1 MKITSAAEMRE
12 IDRITTEKFGVPSLD
27 LMEHAGTAVADFALQ
42 HYPKAQKVGVVCGKG
57 NNGGDGFVAARKL
70 REAGKQVR
78 VLLLADPAEL
88 RGDAGEMF
96 RRMQIEPII
105 ALNAEELRDRGR
117 EVFGSDLLLDA
128 ILGTGFRPPVSGLY
142 ADAIATMNSS
152 SSPVIAVDTPSGA
165 DADAMAPDTASLRA
179 RAEAVV
185 TFTEPR
191 PAHVFAELTTGETEV
206 APIGS
211 PEEAIVSTLGLNVIT
226 PRDFAEF
233 LAPREPEGQKGIY
246 GHALIVGGSFGK
258 SGAAAMAGVA
268 CLRSGVGLATVATP
282 RSVLPTVASYAPEL
296 MTEPVAG
303 SDSGTITAEAV
314 AQLDPLLKAMNV
326 VAVGPGISRNPE
338 TVSFVQQFVPQCP
351 KPLVIDADGLNA
363 FAGNTGGLN
372 GGKRFLVLTPHP
384 GEMARLTGKTVKDVQ
399 ADRIGIAR
407 AFAKQHQCV
416 LVLKG
421 HRTLV
426 ATPDGT
432 VWVNVTG
439 NPGMATGGAG
449 DVLTGMIAGL
459 LAQAHAM
466 KSPEANVKAVIAS
479 VYLHGL
485 AGDVAA
491 ERMGESSL
499 IATDIIAGLPEA
511 FRRAQ
516 QQLQIDGFTFHG

>member
-12 IDRITTEKFGVPSLD
+12 IDRITTEKFGVPSLE
-27 LMEHAGTAVADFALQ
+27 LMEHAGTAVAEFVLR
-42 HYPKAQKVGVVCGKG
+42 HYQNAQKIGVVCGKG

-70 REAGKQVR
+70 REAGKQIR
-78 VLLLADPAEL
+78 LLLLTHPSEL
-88 RGDAGEMF
+88 RGDAAEMF
-96 RRMQIEPII
+96 RRMQIEP
-105 ALNAEELRDRGR
+105 AVAVNADELRERGQDM
-117 EVFGSDLLLDA
+117 FGSDLLIDA

-142 ADAIATMNSS
+142 ADAITVMNA
-152 SSPVIAVDTPSGA
+152 IAVPVVAVDIPSGA
-165 DADAMAPDTASLRA
+165 DADAMAPDTGSLRA
-179 RAEAVV
+179 RADGIV
-185 TFTEPR
+185 TFAAPR
-191 PAHVFAELTTGETEV
+191 PAHVLAQLTAGETEV

-211 PEEAIVSTLGLNVIT
+211 PEEAISSSLGLNLIT
-226 PRDFAEF
+226 PRDFDEI

-282 RSVLPTVASYAPEL
+282 KSVLPTVAAYAPEL
-296 MTEPVAG
+296 MTEPVAE

-326 VAVGPGISRNPE
+326 VALGPGISRNPE
-338 TVSFVQQFVPQCP
+338 TVSFVHQFVPHCP

-363 FAGNTGGLN
+363 FAGNTTALN
-372 GGKRFLVLTPHP
+372 GSNRFLVLTPHP
-384 GEMARLTGKTVKDVQ
+384 GEMARLTGKSVKEVQ

-426 ATPDGT
+426 ALPDGT

-449 DVLTGMIAGL
+449 DVLTGMTAGL

-466 KSPEANVKAVIAS
+466 KLPDAHMKAVIAA

-485 AGDVAA
+485 AGDVAR
-491 ERMGESSL
+491 ERMGEASL

-516 QQLQIDGFTFHG
+516 QQAKSEAFSFHG